1 MRIDLEKVLLFYVF
15 QNSKEEIIRW
25 EESKKWQT
33 KMEGMKNKLK
43 EKEKEVESI
52 TKQLNTVKEL
62 FSK

>member
-1 MRIDLEKVLLFYVF
+1 
-15 QNSKEEIIRW
+15 
-25 EESKKWQT
+25 
-33 KMEGMKNKLK
+33 MEGMKNKLK